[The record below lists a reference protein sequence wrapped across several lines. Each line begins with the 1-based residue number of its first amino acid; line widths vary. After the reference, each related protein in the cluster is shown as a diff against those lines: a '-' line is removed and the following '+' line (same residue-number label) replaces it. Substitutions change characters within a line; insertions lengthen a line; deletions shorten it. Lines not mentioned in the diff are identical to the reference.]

1 MRCSAVCPVSRRR
14 CKMSYR
20 LLCRYCFRMPDFMHF
35 HLCKTFTIFLI
46 LKHMSELNIHTKG
59 LFPLFRS
66 ISYTQHHFCHKR
78 LSFNSTHLF
87 TPFREEPSP
96 LSSPLTMSPPNS
108 ETLEAYCLWCISG
121 PTGAALP
128 LFTVWKQWTAFHL
141 LGSHLRFLLHA
152 KPLKKPSPLSS
163 HQCGRLTPRSVGEMG
178 SMSSVTILCVQDAAL
193 TCVFSRHHFF
203 ELEKDGFRPALAGLG
218 AELQCKTRFS
228 PRGHIFIFL

>member
-1 MRCSAVCPVSRRR
+1 MLSA
-14 CKMSYR
+14 
-20 LLCRYCFRMPDFMHF
+20 LCRGDDVKCHTGYCAAIVSQCPI
-35 HLCKTFTIFLI
+35 LCISTCA
-46 LKHMSELNIHTKG
+46 KHSPSFSYSSMCQNWIYTRKVSL
-59 LFPLFRS
+59 PLFRS